1 MEVDAETAG
10 HADHLRRYGF
20 TVVHDVMPADL
31 VDELREEVVAAQAQ
45 IGEDWRQVGGQG
57 ENDIAWDEVWPGW
70 EEQPAGPLA
79 QNLVNWPGSKSG
91 FPQSQLVRL
100 PRFREYLAHPRV
112 MAIARAVLH
121 EHVRLLHLAVP
132 KTLAAAGADRL
143 HHQQLIESA
152 NRRGCGHSTGLPPAV
167 VGPSDATVAA
177 NRSLRLA
184 TRPRVA
190 RQRLVL
196 PRRPLRRLRLRHGGG
211 AAPVPPL
218 RRGGA
223 AVSRRDDVPLHDLA
237 ALALR
242 PRQRWDVSPD
252 TCAVL
257 PPLHSPPLACC

>member
-10 HADHLRRYGF
+10 HVDHLRRYGF

-79 QNLVNWPGSKSG
+79 QNLINWPGSKSG

-152 NRRGCGHSTGLPPAV
+152 NRRGYHSDWP
-167 VGPSDATVAA
+167 
-177 NRSLRLA
+177 
-184 TRPRVA
+184 
-190 RQRLVL
+190 
-196 PRRPLRRLRLRHGGG
+196 
-211 AAPVPPL
+211 
-218 RRGGA
+218 
-223 AVSRRDDVPLHDLA
+223 HDLA
-237 ALALR
+237 SL
-242 PRQRWDVSPD
+242 VNVSYSPD
-252 TCAVL
+252 DRFGDSGSGTAAERRQYHHCGAVAQPFPDVTMCL
-257 PPLHSPPLACC
+257 STIWLLSRCGPDSGGT